1 MSTHVADED
10 DVENI
15 AVISSSLTGNSHT
28 CIPYTK
34 LFDGEIN
41 YRLTV
46 YSTRIHY
53 FLLGIC

>member
-41 YRLTV
+41 YRLYTV
-46 YSTRIHY
+46 QCTVHAYITSY
-53 FLLGIC
+53 